1 MTKTEKQ
8 LIGLLGVA
16 VGVVATVVILRSPEG
31 KKFLKS
37 VIPSDLKA
45 RISEVLDRV
54 KEKLDS
60 EYKVAKKNISKVVT
74 KASKNS
80 KVKAVIAKVEM
91 VTKKGK
97 KLVKKVAKLNIK
109 PVKVAKAS
117 VKKIVKKSNKKVGTK
132 SVKATK
138 VAKATKTNGL
148 LKVMEKGRGYTQ
160 LELSKTAKIPYR
172 SIRRYIDTYVKSKKI
187 VESGYGKGKR
197 FTKVG

>member
-45 RISEVLDRV
+45 RVSEVLDRV
-54 KEKLDS
+54 KDRLDS
-60 EYKVAKKNISKVVT
+60 EYKVAKKKISKVVT

-80 KVKAVIAKVEM
+80 KVKAVIAKV
-91 VTKKGK
+91 
-97 KLVKKVAKLNIK
+97 K
-109 PVKVAKAS
+109 PSKTAKVAKAS
-117 VKKIVKKSNKKVGTK
+117 VKKTEKISNKKVGTK
-132 SVKATK
+132 STKATK
-138 VAKATKTNGL
+138 ATKTTKTNGL

-160 LELSKTAKIPYR
+160 LELSKIAKTPYR

-197 FTKVG
+197 FTKVS